1 MRISAFTPDVHNF
14 SRIKSN
20 LISEI
25 WLYFMATK
33 PSLMKR
39 KTKGVMI
46 AKSAVTDADVS
57 LLVKDKE
64 IQGKRDV

>member
-1 MRISAFTPDVHNF
+1 
-14 SRIKSN
+14 
-20 LISEI
+20 
-25 WLYFMATK
+25 MATK